1 MDINVKKKNLFL
13 IDVLSPYKNFI
24 NARKTLRNIYFK
36 SQKSEE
42 DKKTKTIITR
52 KHNLYKNI
60 KFNTFNTNTVKS
72 PIKPN
77 SQKLLKEQK
86 FIITHLFKENNYK
99 NDIRIYDSNSLLK
112 TLNKL
117 NYMKLNKDK
126 INLMGKYSHNNIF
139 KTLPNKSIKKGYKSV
154 KKEKIKNENI
164 ILPKIKYI
172 FRKKI
177 KLKI

>member
-1 MDINVKKKNLFL
+1 MNINVKRKNLFL
-13 IDVLSPYKNFI
+13 MDDNSPYKNFI
-24 NARKTLRNIYFK
+24 NARKTLRNIYLK
-36 SQKSEE
+36 SQKKEE
-42 DKKTKTIITR
+42 EKKSNKIITR
-52 KHNLYKNI
+52 NHNLYQNI
-60 KFNTFNTNTVKS
+60 KINAKTLKI

-77 SQKLLKEQK
+77 SQKLLNEQK

-99 NDIRIYDSNSLLK
+99 KDVRIYDSDSLLK
-112 TLNKL
+112 TLNRL

-126 INLMGKYSHNNIF
+126 INLMEKYSHNNIC
-139 KTLPNKSIKKGYKSV
+139 KTLPNESIKKGYKSV
-154 KKEKIKNENI
+154 KKQKIKNENI